1 MSYGCTWKSQ
11 QLSRLRSRVQYILG
25 TFLMQKTAFTDDM
38 TTIANAPFWTM
49 SGINHGHSKGCRIT
63 AGIQVNSSVSTSTL
77 FFITANR
84 LDSQSL
90 PLMPPR
96 NT

>member
-1 MSYGCTWKSQ
+1 
-11 QLSRLRSRVQYILG
+11 
-25 TFLMQKTAFTDDM
+25 MQKTDFTDDM